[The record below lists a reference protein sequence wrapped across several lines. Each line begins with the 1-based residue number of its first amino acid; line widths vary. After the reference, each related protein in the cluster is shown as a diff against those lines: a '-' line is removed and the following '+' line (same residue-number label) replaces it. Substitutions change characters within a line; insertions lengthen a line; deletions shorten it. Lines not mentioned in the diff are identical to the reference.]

1 MGPEQ
6 DLLSQAHT
14 ALKTLKNKA
23 PVFYDGHPHKAN
35 YPYMTVDLSNVQN
48 EPHAFKSIERT
59 KLTISV
65 DVYTAMGDTVTRLE
79 LNNEVRNIMERVRC
93 QHWWSEFDSYSVRT
107 LTDTEENGQSFKR
120 TAFLFDFIT
129 QGISKKGSN

>member
-14 ALKTLKNKA
+14 ALEALKGKA
-23 PVFYDGHPHKAN
+23 PVFYEGHPHKAS

-48 EPHAFKSIERT
+48 QWHAYKGIERT

-65 DVYTAMGDTVTRLE
+65 DVYTAMTDTVTRLE
-79 LNNEVRNIMERVRC
+79 LNNDVRNIMEKVRC
-93 QHWWSEFDSYSVRT
+93 AHWWSTFDDYSVRT
-107 LTDTEENGQSFKR
+107 LTDTEESGQSFKR
-120 TAFLFDFIT
+120 IAFLFDYIT
-129 QGISKKGSN
+129 QGIAKKGSN